1 MNKLIKCFCTLLA
14 VLMIF
19 TSSTVAFAST
29 QSSALQSDN
38 KYHTYTHNTK
48 FDAFNK
54 VMGIDVSEHNKTIDF
69 NAVKADG
76 IDFVYVRVGYTGYT
90 KKKFSLNYDKYY
102 DTYINNALAAGLQV
116 GVYWYSQALNED
128 EAAQE
133 ANMLLSAISNPD
145 GSPKY
150 NITMPVVD
158 DYEFA
163 SQPTDGRLD
172 TAGLSK
178 DQMTANVLSFIS
190 TVSQQGYI
198 PCLYA
203 NKTFLEKSVSASQ
216 IAPFAKI
223 WLAHYNT
230 VTGYAGD
237 YEYWQFTSSGK
248 VSGISTNVDMNVW
261 YQGTTSAPPVVAP
274 SQPDTTVPSA
284 QPDTST
290 TQPTTQLTTVAPV
303 SAAKV
308 TNLKVKSKT
317 NTTITFTWM
326 KQSGVDYYNIYKYDS
341 NSDSYNHIASTDGN
355 VNNIKISKLPEG
367 TYFRFKV
374 TAVANGKEGSRS
386 EPCKVVT
393 NPRKVQT
400 KLATSS
406 KKKKITFKWK
416 KTTGTGY
423 QYQWSTSKNFKT
435 NYLTK
440 TTKKTNVTI
449 STSQSKKT
457 YYVRVRA
464 YKTHSNGTKYY
475 GKWSTVKK
483 VKVK

>member
-1 MNKLIKCFCTLLA
+1 MEIKDLHMKKFIKVICTLLA
-14 VLMIF
+14 VILAF
-19 TSSTVAFAST
+19 QSSLTAFAST
-29 QSSALQSDN
+29 STVCKYDN
-38 KYHTYTHNTK
+38 NKTYMHNTK
-48 FDAFNK
+48 FDALTKIN
-54 VMGIDVSEHNKTIDF
+54 GIDVSEHNKTIDF

-90 KKKFSLNYDKYY
+90 KKKLSLNYDAYY
-102 DTYINNALAAGLQV
+102 DANITNAIAAGLQV
-116 GVYWYSQALNED
+116 GVYWYSQALNEE
-128 EAAQE
+128 EAAME
-133 ANMLLSAISNPD
+133 ATMLFNALSNSD
-145 GSPKY
+145 GTPKY

-163 SQPTDGRLD
+163 GVGDSGRLD
-172 TAGLSK
+172 SAKLSK
-178 DQMTANVLSFIS
+178 EQMTANVLAF
-190 TVSQQGYI
+190 TNVVSQRGYI

-203 NKTFLEKSVSASQ
+203 NKSFLEGHVYASQ
-216 IAPFAKI
+216 ISPYAKI

-237 YEYWQFTSSGK
+237 YEYWQYTSSGK
-248 VSGISTNVDMNVW
+248 VAGISGRVDMNVW
-261 YQGTTSAPPVVAP
+261 YQGAMTLQNNQVVP
-274 SQPDTTVPSA
+274 QP
-284 QPDTST
+284 QP
-290 TQPTTQLTTVAPV
+290 QPEPTV

-308 TNLKVKSKT
+308 KGLKVKTKT
-317 NTTITFTWM
+317 NTTITFTWT
-326 KQSGVDYYNIYKYDS
+326 KQNGVDFYNVYKYDS
-341 NSDSYNHIASTDGN
+341 NTDAYQLISSTIGN
-355 VNNIKISKLPEG
+355 VNTLKITGLPEG

-374 TAVANGKEGSRS
+374 TAVVGDKEGSRS
-386 EPCKVVT
+386 DPCKVVT

-416 KTTGTGY
+416 STTGTGY
-423 QYQWSTSKNFKT
+423 QYQWSTSKNFKS

>member
-1 MNKLIKCFCTLLA
+1 MNKLIKYFSALLA

-29 QSSALQSDN
+29 QSSVLQSDN

-48 FDAFNK
+48 FDSFNK

-69 NAVKADG
+69 NAVKANG

-102 DTYINNALAAGLQV
+102 DTYINDALAAGLQV
-116 GVYWYSQALNED
+116 GVYWYSQALNAD

-133 ANMLLSAISNPD
+133 ANMLLNAISNPD

-163 SQPTDGRLD
+163 GVGDDGRLD
-172 TAGLSK
+172 SAKLSK
-178 DQMTANVLSFIS
+178 DQMTANVLSFVSTIS
-190 TVSQQGYI
+190 QRGYT

-203 NKTFLEKSVSASQ
+203 NKTFLEKSVNASQ
-216 IAPFAKI
+216 IAQYAKI

-248 VSGISTNVDMNVW
+248 VSGISTRVDMNVW
-261 YQGTTSAPPVVAP
+261 YSPAPAPVVTP
-274 SQPDTTVPSA
+274 QPEPQPDTTVPST
-284 QPDTST
+284 QPT
-290 TQPTTQLTTVAPV
+290 TQPTTVPTTFAPV

-308 TNLKVKSKT
+308 TSLKVKSKT
-317 NTTITFTWM
+317 NTTITFTWK
-326 KQSGVDYYNIYKYDS
+326 KQDGVDYYNVYKYDS
-341 NSDSYNHIASTDGN
+341 RSDSYKHIASTDGN
-355 VNNIKISKLPEG
+355 VNKIKISKLPEG

-400 KLATSS
+400 KLAKSS
-406 KKKKITFKWK
+406 KKKRITFKWK

-423 QYQWSTSKNFKT
+423 QYQWSTSKNFKK

-475 GKWSTVKK
+475 GKWSNVKK